1 MHTMVSDEVVL
12 LLVAAASGL
21 FGYIL
26 GVFTAM
32 KRGITEGDTDGV
44 RGVRPRAI
52 TSAKES
58 EGDTDVL
65 LRADDLELVP
75 VFMMPGGSKLPHR
88 RSNCGG
94 SRNAKKLAA
103 SRELFVFL
111 PFPKCCKAA

>member
-1 MHTMVSDEVVL
+1 MVSDEVVL

-32 KRGITEGDTDGV
+32 KRGIT
-44 RGVRPRAI
+44 

-88 RSNCGG
+88 KSNCGG

-103 SRELFVFL
+103 SRELFAFF